1 LRDPKAFG
9 RAVKAAGLGKIEESV
24 EKIDLHGFLPVT
36 TPGALPRTP
45 GYLGR
50 KDDVIGF
57 LDQ

>member
-1 LRDPKAFG
+1 VP
-9 RAVKAAGLGKIEESV
+9 
-24 EKIDLHGFLPVT
+24 